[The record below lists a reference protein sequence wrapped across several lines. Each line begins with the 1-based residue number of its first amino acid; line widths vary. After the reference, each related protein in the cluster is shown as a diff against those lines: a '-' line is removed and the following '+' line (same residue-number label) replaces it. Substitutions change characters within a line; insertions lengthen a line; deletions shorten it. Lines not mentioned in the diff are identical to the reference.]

1 MKYAKIDKEAQKK
14 LDSEIAKLFDKIR
27 SDFRK
32 LGNKIKRVQ
41 EPECFLNE
49 LDEDLSRQILDLVFP
64 TQLLSTAID
73 DVAEKINERVKPEKV
88 NSYQKYVRLVVYT
101 HLFMKTLPEV
111 LGEKTIK
118 AVRESLAEEERETE
132 TESYIY

>member
-1 MKYAKIDKEAQKK
+1 MKYAKIDKEAQEK
-14 LDSEIAKLFDKIR
+14 LDSETAKLFDKIR

-64 TQLLSTAID
+64 TRLLITAID
-73 DVAEKINERVKPEKV
+73 DVAEKINERVEPEKV
-88 NSYQKYVRLVVYT
+88 DSYQKRVRLAVYN
-101 HLFMKTLPEV
+101 HLLMETLPEV
-111 LGEKTIK
+111 LGENAIK
-118 AVRESLAEEERETE
+118 AVRESLTEEERETE
-132 TESYIY
+132 SYIY

>member
-1 MKYAKIDKEAQKK
+1 MKYAKIDKEAQEK
-14 LDSEIAKLFDKIR
+14 LDSETAKLFDKIR

-64 TQLLSTAID
+64 TRLLITAID
-73 DVAEKINERVKPEKV
+73 DVAEKINERVEPEKV
-88 NSYQKYVRLVVYT
+88 DSYQKRVRLAVYN
-101 HLFMKTLPEV
+101 HLFMETLPEV
-111 LGEKTIK
+111 LGEKAIK
-118 AVRESLAEEERETE
+118 AVRESLTEEERETE
-132 TESYIY
+132 SYIY